1 MSTTSSHP
9 TDCQLTSD
17 VVIGIPAYNEADTV
31 GGVVRTARSSSVD
44 VLVVDDGS
52 DDRTAAAATEAGA
65 TVLRHEENRGYGAA
79 LGTLFSAAHEHGVDH
94 LVVVDADGQHDPTDA
109 LDLVAAQR
117 SSDGDIVIGS
127 RFVEGSETDMPL
139 YRRFGLGVINAL
151 TGAALWL
158 GYSSERVADTQS
170 GFRAYNADA
179 IELLACRADLSDGM
193 DASLDI
199 LFHAADED
207 YSFAEAP
214 VDVTYDVAEA
224 NTHNPVVHGTVLVSN
239 IFGRVLSDRPGR
251 VLGVPGSLCLLVGGV
266 LARVSVTGLT
276 LLSAFIPALVTLLLL
291 TGSGLV
297 GAALAIGRVAS
308 ASE

>member
-1 MSTTSSHP
+1 MSTTTSNP
-9 TDCQLTSD
+9 TGRRLTSD

-31 GGVVRTARSSSVD
+31 GGVVRAARESAAD

-52 DDRTAAAATEAGA
+52 DDRTATVADEAGA
-65 TVLRHEENRGYGAA
+65 TVLQHEENRGYGAA
-79 LGTLFSAAHEHGVDH
+79 LGTLFSAAHDHGVDH

-109 LDLVAAQR
+109 LDLVDAQR

-127 RFVEGSETDMPL
+127 RFVDGAQTDMPL
-139 YRRFGLGVINAL
+139 YRRFGLGVINGL
-151 TGAALWL
+151 TGAALRL

-251 VLGVPGSLCLLVGGV
+251 VLGVPGSLCLLLGG
-266 LARVSVTGLT
+266 LLMRVSITGFT
-276 LLSAFIPALVTLLLL
+276 LVSAFVPVLVTVLLLI
-291 TGSGLV
+291 GSGLL
-297 GAALAIGRVAS
+297 GAALAIGPLTR

>member
-1 MSTTSSHP
+1 MSTTASNS
-9 TDCQLTSD
+9 TERRLTSD

-31 GGVVRTARSSSVD
+31 ADVVRAARGPTVD

-52 DDRTAAAATEAGA
+52 DDTTAAVAADAGA
-65 TVLRHEENRGYGAA
+65 TVLQHDQNRGYGAA
-79 LGTLFSAAHEHGVDH
+79 LGTLFSTAHDHGVEH
-94 LVVVDADGQHDPTDA
+94 LVVVDADGQHDSTEATA
-109 LDLVAAQR
+109 LVETQR
-117 SSDGDIVIGS
+117 STEGDIVIGS
-127 RFVEGSETDMPL
+127 RFVEGAQTDMPL
-139 YRRFGLGVINAL
+139 YRRVGLGVINGL
-151 TGAALWL
+151 TGAALAL
-158 GYSSERVADTQS
+158 GYSAERVADTQS

-207 YSFAEAP
+207 YSFTEAP

-239 IFGRVLSDRPGR
+239 IFGRVLTDRPGR
-251 VLGVPGSLCLLVGGV
+251 VLGVPGSICLLFGG
-266 LARVSVTGLT
+266 LLTRVSITGLT
-276 LLSAFIPALVTLLLL
+276 LVSAFVPMLVTALLL

-297 GAALAIGRVAS
+297 GAALAIGQLRPGR
-308 ASE
+308 E

>member
-1 MSTTSSHP
+1 MSTTTPNSIGRR
-9 TDCQLTSD
+9 LTSD

-31 GGVVRTARSSSVD
+31 GGVVRAARESAAD

-52 DDRTAAAATEAGA
+52 DDRTAAVADEAGA
-65 TVLRHEENRGYGAA
+65 TVLQHEENRGYGAA
-79 LGTLFSAAHEHGVDH
+79 LGTLFSVAHDHGVDH

-117 SSDGDIVIGS
+117 SSGGDIVIGS
-127 RFVEGSETDMPL
+127 RFVDGAQTDMPL
-139 YRRFGLGVINAL
+139 YRRFGLGVINGL
-151 TGAALWL
+151 TGAALRL
-158 GYSSERVADTQS
+158 GYSSDRVADTQS
-170 GFRAYNADA
+170 GFRAYNAAA

-199 LFHAADED
+199 LFHAADEN
-207 YSFAEAP
+207 YSFAETP

-224 NTHNPVVHGTVLVSN
+224 NTHNPVAHGTVLVSN

-251 VLGVPGSLCLLVGGV
+251 VLGVPGSLCLLVGG
-266 LARVSVTGLT
+266 LLMRVSITGFT
-276 LLSAFIPALVTLLLL
+276 LVSAFVPVLVTVLLLM
-291 TGSGLV
+291 GSGLL
-297 GAALAIGRVAS
+297 GAALAIGPLAQ

>member
-1 MSTTSSHP
+1 MSTTTSNP
-9 TDCQLTSD
+9 TGRRLTSD

-31 GGVVRTARSSSVD
+31 GGVVRAARESAAD

-52 DDRTAAAATEAGA
+52 DDRTATVADEAGA
-65 TVLRHEENRGYGAA
+65 TVLQHEENRGYGAA
-79 LGTLFSAAHEHGVDH
+79 LGTLFSAAHDHGVDH

-109 LDLVAAQR
+109 LDLVDAQR

-127 RFVEGSETDMPL
+127 RFVDGAQTDMPL
-139 YRRFGLGVINAL
+139 YRRFGLGVINGL
-151 TGAALWL
+151 TGAALRL

-224 NTHNPVVHGTVLVSN
+224 NTHNPVTHGTVLVSN

-251 VLGVPGSLCLLVGGV
+251 VLGVPGSLCLLLGG
-266 LARVSVTGLT
+266 LLMRVSITGFT
-276 LLSAFIPALVTLLLL
+276 LVSAFVPVLVTVLLLI
-291 TGSGLV
+291 GSGLL
-297 GAALAIGRVAS
+297 GAALAIGPLTR

>member
-1 MSTTSSHP
+1 MSTTASNP
-9 TDCQLTSD
+9 TERRLASD

-31 GGVVRTARSSSVD
+31 GDVVRAARDPAVD

-52 DDRTAAAATEAGA
+52 DDRTAAVAADAGA
-65 TVLRHEENRGYGAA
+65 TVLQHEENRGYGAA
-79 LGTLFSAAHEHGVDH
+79 LGTLFSTAHEHGVDH

-109 LDLVAAQR
+109 LDLVEAQR
-117 SSDGDIVIGS
+117 ASDGDIVIGS
-127 RFVEGSETDMPL
+127 RFVEGSQTDMPL
-139 YRRFGLGVINAL
+139 YRRVGLGVINGL
-151 TGAALWL
+151 TGAALTL
-158 GYSSERVADTQS
+158 GYSAERVADTQS

-199 LFHAADED
+199 LFHAADEE

-239 IFGRVLSDRPGR
+239 IVGRVLSDRPGR
-251 VLGVPGSLCLLVGGV
+251 VLGVPGSICLLFGG
-266 LARVSVTGLT
+266 LLTSVSITGLT
-276 LLSAFIPALVTLLLL
+276 LAVVPVLVTVLFL
-291 TGSGLV
+291 TGSGLL
-297 GAALAIGRVAS
+297 GAALAIGRLNPS
-308 ASE
+308 RE

>member
-1 MSTTSSHP
+1 MSTTASISTEHR
-9 TDCQLTSD
+9 LTSD

-31 GGVVRTARSSSVD
+31 GDVVRAARDPAVD

-52 DDRTAAAATEAGA
+52 DDRTAAAAAEAGA
-65 TVLRHEENRGYGAA
+65 TVIQHAENRGYGAA
-79 LGTLFSAAHEHGVDH
+79 LGTLFSSAHEHGVDH
-94 LVVVDADGQHDPTDA
+94 LVVIDADGQHDPADA
-109 LDLVAAQR
+109 LGLVEAQR

-139 YRRFGLGVINAL
+139 YRRVGLGVINGL
-151 TGAALWL
+151 TGAALRL
-158 GYSSERVADTQS
+158 GYSSERIADTQS

-199 LFHAADED
+199 LFHAADEN
-207 YSFAEAP
+207 YSFDETP
-214 VDVTYDVAEA
+214 VDVTYDVDEA

-251 VLGVPGSLCLLVGGV
+251 VLGVPGSICLLFGG
-266 LARVSVTGLT
+266 LLTRVSITGVT
-276 LLSAFIPALVTLLLL
+276 LLSAFVPLLVTALLL
-291 TGSGLV
+291 TGSGLI
-297 GAALAIGRVAS
+297 GAALAFGRLAPRG
-308 ASE
+308 E

>member
-1 MSTTSSHP
+1 MSTTTSNP
-9 TDCQLTSD
+9 TERRLTSD

-31 GGVVRTARSSSVD
+31 GGVVRAARESAAD

-52 DDRTAAAATEAGA
+52 DDRTAAVATEAGA
-65 TVLRHEENRGYGAA
+65 TVLQHDENRGYGAA
-79 LGTLFSAAHEHGVDH
+79 LGTLFAAAHDHGVDH

-127 RFVEGSETDMPL
+127 RFVDGAETDMPL
-139 YRRFGLGVINAL
+139 YRRVGLGVINGL

-170 GFRAYNADA
+170 GFRAYNAEA

-199 LFHAADED
+199 LFHAADEN
-207 YSFAEAP
+207 YSFAETP

-224 NTHNPVVHGTVLVSN
+224 NTHNPVAHGTVLVSN

-251 VLGVPGSLCLLVGGV
+251 VLGVPGSLCLLLGG
-266 LARVSVTGLT
+266 LLTRVSITGFT
-276 LLSAFIPALVTLLLL
+276 LLSALVPMLVTVLLLI
-291 TGSGLV
+291 GSGLL
-297 GAALAIGRVAS
+297 GAALAIGPLAP